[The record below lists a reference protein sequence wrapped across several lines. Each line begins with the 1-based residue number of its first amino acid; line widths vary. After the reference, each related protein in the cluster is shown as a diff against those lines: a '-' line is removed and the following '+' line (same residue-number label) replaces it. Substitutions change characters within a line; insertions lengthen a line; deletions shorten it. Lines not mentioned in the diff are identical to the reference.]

1 MENGF
6 GSRVAVVVLD
16 VVVDIIVGVI
26 VVAVMAE
33 VMQFGL
39 TLCRQ
44 VVVTDGDVDISI
56 AFGDVDITDKYV
68 QKGIIV
74 CVSSCVSLARCKTT
88 KPQSIGPPHR
98 PKSPNI
104 RQQSTENRTA
114 RPRDLRLTIFRFR
127 NRVRS
132 HRCAICCSARARL
145 VVAHVCVSCVSCMAA
160 CVSFVSA
167 RVWFVVWLIG
177 FWSNRVPEA
186 RTETQTPCGLYVS
199 HERSA
204 ATHKFVKCITY
215 S

>member
-6 GSRVAVVVLD
+6 GSRVAVVVL
-16 VVVDIIVGVI
+16 VIVGVS

-33 VMQFGL
+33 VVQFGL

-44 VVVTDGDVDISI
+44 VVITDGDVDISI
-56 AFGDVDITDKYV
+56 AFGDVAITDKYV
-68 QKGIIV
+68 QRGIIV

-132 HRCAICCSARARL
+132 HRCAIYCSARARTL
-145 VVAHVCVSCVSCMAA
+145 GCRACLCVVCVVYVCVCVVCVCACMVCCLAD
-160 CVSFVSA
+160 
-167 RVWFVVWLIG
+167 WFLV
-177 FWSNRVPEA
+177 E
-186 RTETQTPCGLYVS
+186 
-199 HERSA
+199 
-204 ATHKFVKCITY
+204 
-215 S
+215 